1 MNFPHTFKHPLSLFF
16 RDCLCGDLRII
27 HIKTLL
33 RIAPHVNYMFAEDK
47 VKPVITAFVHDFF
60 IYIMCI
66 FLKIILKMFIYDKVQ
81 VLMHR
86 KVEFFL

>member
-1 MNFPHTFKHPLSLFF
+1 
-16 RDCLCGDLRII
+16 
-27 HIKTLL
+27 
-33 RIAPHVNYMFAEDK
+33 MFAEDK